1 MEKTEKHG
9 NVLDIVYIGV
19 FSALIA
25 VCAWISIP
33 TTIPFTL
40 QTLGIFTAIGVLGGK
55 RGTVSILVYIILGM
69 IGLPVFAGFN
79 GGIGV
84 LFNATGGYIIGFLAS
99 SLLMWGIEAAFGR
112 SRIILI
118 LSMIAGLIL
127 CYAFGTAWF
136 MLVYSTSAGAIGL
149 GYVLG
154 NCVIP
159 FIIPDLIKICV
170 AVFLTSRI
178 KKEASL

>member
-19 FSALIA
+19 FAALIA

-84 LFNATGGYIIGFLAS
+84 LFNATGG
-99 SLLMWGIEAAFGR
+99 
-112 SRIILI
+112 
-118 LSMIAGLIL
+118 
-127 CYAFGTAWF
+127 
-136 MLVYSTSAGAIGL
+136 
-149 GYVLG
+149 
-154 NCVIP
+154 
-159 FIIPDLIKICV
+159 
-170 AVFLTSRI
+170 
-178 KKEASL
+178 